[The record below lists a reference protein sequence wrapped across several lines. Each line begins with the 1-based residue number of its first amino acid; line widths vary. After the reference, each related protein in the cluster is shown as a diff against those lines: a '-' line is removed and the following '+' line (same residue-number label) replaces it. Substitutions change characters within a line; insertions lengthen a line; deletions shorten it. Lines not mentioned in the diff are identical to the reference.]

1 MLQKWC
7 IRSHGEFKRGRKIAR
22 EIREFSRQ
30 PLTEAGLEIPS
41 AQLPA
46 AVFGTGSPPGAKFV
60 RRRFPELLR
69 LPAPATSDH
78 GCRSAG
84 KGERYALPPE
94 ILRNKFFTRIRFP
107 TPMFEA
113 IHSYERRPRFL
124 RRFSRLATCFFFYNL
139 LSLSADVEVHAAAS
153 APRHASRRS
162 IRSNETP
169 KAAQILGLWG
179 CRGPIRFAST
189 SDLAD
194 GSAVAL
200 ATAERTRESSLE
212 QGLGPQDVVSIG
224 ASSRGNRAL
233 RSADKGRMP
242 EMARPARSAV
252 MADSI
257 CAARGGQA
265 GAAAPSTWSGARIAM
280 LAAAW
285 AVSPAGEPAP
295 LEWIVTVG

>member
-1 MLQKWC
+1 LPVKFANFLDS
-7 IRSHGEFKRGRKIAR
+7 RS
-22 EIREFSRQ
+22 
-30 PLTEAGLEIPS
+30 
-41 AQLPA
+41 
-46 AVFGTGSPPGAKFV
+46 
-60 RRRFPELLR
+60 RRRGSRSRPHSFRPRFSGPEARRVQNSCGADFL
-69 LPAPATSDH
+69 SFY
-78 GCRSAG
+78 GCRRQQLRITVAARPAKASATPCRRKSFG
-84 KGERYALPPE
+84 INSLLESGFRS
-94 ILRNKFFTRIRFP
+94 
-107 TPMFEA
+107 PMFEA

-224 ASSRGNRAL
+224 ASSRGNSRA
-233 RSADKGRMP
+233 A
-242 EMARPARSAV
+242 
-252 MADSI
+252 I
-257 CAARGGQA
+257 GG
-265 GAAAPSTWSGARIAM
+265 
-280 LAAAW
+280 
-285 AVSPAGEPAP
+285 
-295 LEWIVTVG
+295 

>member
-169 KAAQILGLWG
+169 KAAQILGLGLQRTDSVRVNVRPCGRQRRRSRHGRTNPGKQPRTGAWSTR
-179 CRGPIRFAST
+179 RGVDRRQFARKSR
-189 SDLAD
+189 A
-194 GSAVAL
+194 A
-200 ATAERTRESSLE
+200 
-212 QGLGPQDVVSIG
+212 IG
-224 ASSRGNRAL
+224 G
-233 RSADKGRMP
+233 
-242 EMARPARSAV
+242 
-252 MADSI
+252 
-257 CAARGGQA
+257 
-265 GAAAPSTWSGARIAM
+265 
-280 LAAAW
+280 
-285 AVSPAGEPAP
+285 
-295 LEWIVTVG
+295 